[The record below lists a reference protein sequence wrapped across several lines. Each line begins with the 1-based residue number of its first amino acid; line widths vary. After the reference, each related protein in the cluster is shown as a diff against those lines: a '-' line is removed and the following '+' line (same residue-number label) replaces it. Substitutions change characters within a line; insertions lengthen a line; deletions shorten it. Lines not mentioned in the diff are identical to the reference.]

1 MPVYLGKDS
10 DVTSVRV
17 NNCSIVVWACATWL
31 KKTEITVRQKSCS
44 YEVAPS
50 LPLKCCCLDCFFLYY
65 FADNKKTSEVTEAV
79 NEQGIER
86 IKRPHNLSWKEI
98 ANIFVFLMK
107 VKAYGQNNSSKQ
119 KSLKNICVEIHRYV
133 SVYLHMHTRAHPHIM
148 CTWKKFHVPRG

>member
-1 MPVYLGKDS
+1 MQTDTWFPYHFQKYWDSSLCIHMPVYLGKDS

-17 NNCSIVVWACATWL
+17 NNCSIVVWACTTWL

-79 NEQGIER
+79 NEHGIEK
-86 IKRPHNLSWKEI
+86 IKTSQFI
-98 ANIFVFLMK
+98 
-107 VKAYGQNNSSKQ
+107 
-119 KSLKNICVEIHRYV
+119 LKGDSQYICVSHESQSLWAKQLI
-133 SVYLHMHTRAHPHIM
+133 
-148 CTWKKFHVPRG
+148 